1 MKSPFPGMDPYLER
15 PWRGFHTRLLTY
27 ISDAINPHLPKG
39 LGSRIETRVYVE
51 SYAGRER
58 DIEPDGYIYR
68 TLPNALAHG
77 GTAVAER
84 EATAVRPLLA
94 FDLDPVTERFLNI
107 VDRESG
113 GRVVTTIELLSPINK
128 RRGTGR
134 EMYLRKQD
142 ECRAAEVNLVEI
154 DLIRSGRPTTVFAAS
169 GRIPKD
175 ARALYHVST
184 LDFAKGARAL
194 YFPMPLREPLPKLP
208 VPLRAGEAPAVLD
221 LQEVIDTAYARGY
234 CWRDIDYSKPLTPPL
249 PAADAGW
256 AAERIAAWRAQ
267 LAG

>member
-15 PWRGFHTRLLTY
+15 PWRGFHTSLLVYLSEQLNARL
-27 ISDAINPHLPKG
+27 PQHLV
-39 LGSRIETRVYVE
+39 SRIGVREYVA
-51 SYAGRER
+51 SYAECEPDSG
-58 DIEPDGYIYR
+58 PDGYLYR
-68 TLPNALAHG
+68 TLPTEG
-77 GTAVAER
+77 GRADSRR
-84 EATAVRPLLA
+84 EDAAVRPLLA
-94 FDLDPVTERFLNI
+94 FDLEPVKERFLNI
-107 VDRESG
+107 IECHSG
-113 GRVVTTIELLSPINK
+113 DRVVTTIELLSPINK

-175 ARALYHVST
+175 ARASYHVST
-184 LDFAKGARAL
+184 LDFAKGGKAL
-194 YFPMPLREPLPKLP
+194 YFRMPLREPLPKLP
-208 VPLRAGEAPAVLD
+208 IPLRAEDAPAVLD

-234 CWRDIDYSKPLTPPL
+234 CWRDIDYSKPATPPL

-256 AAERIAAWRAQ
+256 AGERIAAWRAQ